1 MNTTTGRRREIVVG
15 IDPVRE
21 GHLALAWAADEA
33 HHRRLALRL
42 VVAVPPA
49 HDTQHVDDTPRHQAR
64 TRRGK
69 DALRAAADWARTRR
83 PDVAVT
89 SALADGPPAAVM
101 AGLAQEAAM
110 TVLGSRH
117 LSRAEEFLSTGS
129 LVVPVTA
136 RARCPV
142 VVVGDAE
149 HTTQDPAYLVVGV
162 DGSESSRAALA
173 LAFEEA
179 DLRRCALRA
188 IAVWQP
194 PRLHPPHRGHPV
206 PRRAPAP
213 FGDHGRVGRE
223 VPGRPPHPRSA
234 HRLARRT
241 ARGRR
246 RARRRRRRRASRP
259 GRLHRHAR
267 RLGRPRSPAPRPL
280 PRDHR
285 PHGVS
290 TSHVDTERP
299 PGRRG
304 HPADRAH
311 RDGGGPT
318 ARRRR
323 ARRGGRPAAR
333 TAVRAL
339 PPNGPRHRSA
349 PRRGTRSGGGLC
361 ARRIPRRTS
370 CPHGL
375 QGDGLDRN
383 GRADRATVKAG
394 AADVVP
400 SGCDR
405 RL

>member
-64 TRRGK
+64 TQRGK
-69 DALRAAADWARTRR
+69 DALRAAADWAGTRR

-136 RARCPV
+136 QARCPV

-194 PRLHPPHRGHPV
+194 PVFTLRT
-206 PRRAPAP
+206 
-213 FGDHGRVGRE
+213 GDT
-223 VPGRPPHPRSA
+223 
-234 HRLARRT
+234 LF
-241 ARGRR
+241 
-246 RARRRRRRRASRP
+246 
-259 GRLHRHAR
+259 HAER
-267 RLGRPRSPAPRPL
+267 RLLSETTAGWAEKYPDVRLTHEVLTGSPVELLA
-280 PRDHR
+280 DAAEHA
-285 PHGVS
+285 VA
-290 TSHVDTERP
+290 VVV
-299 PGRRG
+299 GRRG
-304 HPADRAH
+304 RGGYTGMRVGSVVHGLLHRAH
-311 RDGGGPT
+311 CPVITVPT
-318 ARRRR
+318 
-323 ARRGGRPAAR
+323 G
-333 TAVRAL
+333 
-339 PPNGPRHRSA
+339 
-349 PRRGTRSGGGLC
+349 
-361 ARRIPRRTS
+361 
-370 CPHGL
+370 
-375 QGDGLDRN
+375 
-383 GRADRATVKAG
+383 
-394 AADVVP
+394 
-400 SGCDR
+400 
-405 RL
+405 